1 MPETHIGK
9 VFLDQKDI
17 VKLHIIHRQVQG
29 MNMFHFI
36 GLGERI
42 MVIIRTLTPVPTQ
55 PIFPTETP
63 TPTIPDNTITDVD
76 SVVNKWGSY
85 NWPSEPAS
93 GAGITIKIDLDY
105 GQLISYHDSNNN
117 VKYYVVA
124 NENGYKGRELGSS
137 QDQGHYYW
145 TPDGANGDLIA
156 ITKNPPHTWKNA
168 INGVIYNLSK
178 GDIYI
183 DPQGYTY
190 IYKATSTNQSV
201 PNGVGN
207 SQWVKVLDNEKLK
220 MEVKKY
226 PVQVHCNIKLQWT

>member
-1 MPETHIGK
+1 MAK
-9 VFLDQKDI
+9 
-17 VKLHIIHRQVQG
+17 
-29 MNMFHFI
+29 
-36 GLGERI
+36 
-42 MVIIRTLTPVPTQ
+42 RTC
-55 PIFPTETP
+55 IWSR
-63 TPTIPDNTITDVD
+63 N
-76 SVVNKWGSY
+76 N
-85 NWPSEPAS
+85 N
-93 GAGITIKIDLDY
+93 KIDLDY

-190 IYKATSTNQSV
+190 IYKATSTNQKR
-201 PNGVGN
+201 P
-207 SQWVKVLDNEKLK
+207 
-220 MEVKKY
+220 
-226 PVQVHCNIKLQWT
+226 